1 MFALRVDE
9 AAAIDDYD
17 ELRKRIVAA
26 YKELEQ
32 DCEFVVCEGTDFAG
46 LCACPRFAEAADELH
61 HAAERLGLRREWKA
75 ITWRE
80 LVDRSSDFVTAGRRR
95 GE

>member
-1 MFALRVDE
+1 MFALTVDE

-46 LCACPRFAEAADELH
+46 SAPALDFGLSADIANELG
-61 HAAERLGLRREWKA
+61 APV
-75 ITWRE
+75 
-80 LVDRSSDFVTAGRRR
+80 LVVVGGNVPA
-95 GE
+95 